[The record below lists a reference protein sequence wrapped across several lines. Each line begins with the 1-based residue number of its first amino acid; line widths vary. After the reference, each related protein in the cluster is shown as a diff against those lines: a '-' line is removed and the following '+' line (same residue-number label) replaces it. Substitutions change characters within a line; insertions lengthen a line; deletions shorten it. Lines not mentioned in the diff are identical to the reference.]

1 MKQNPAH
8 ISSLQIK
15 KGSMFSITDG
25 KGFHITFQNGV
36 TISVQFGPGHCCERR
51 TAGRFQPEEA
61 PEEKER
67 WESSDAEVAI
77 LLPNGKFYRMQ
88 EHNDVLG
95 WQTAEDV
102 AKWIEVAR
110 KL

>member
-1 MKQNPAH
+1 
-8 ISSLQIK
+8 
-15 KGSMFSITDG
+15 MFACCEN

-36 TISVQFGPGHCCERR
+36 TISVQFGPYAYCERR
-51 TAGRFQPEEA
+51 TAGRFQPEET
-61 PEEKER
+61 PKGKER

-77 LLPNGKFYRMQ
+77 LLPDGKFYRIQ
-88 EHNDVLG
+88 EHDNVIG

-110 KL
+110 NL